1 MYIPQKKNVLHGR
14 LKIES
19 VKVKG
24 KEFPD
29 GPHDVNIIGISS
41 YTNEQLTFIIQGKS
55 GWIYTYVPAHYL
67 TLGCDWITANK
78 IFVCPSIEFVI
89 TDPIVDTATLPEGD
103 SKVL

>member
-29 GPHDVNIIGISS
+29 GSLIVGAPARVIRALSATQI
-41 YTNEQLTFIIQGKS
+41 TNLYQSAQHYQDNARRFSNQLLKM
-55 GWIYTYVPAHYL
+55 
-67 TLGCDWITANK
+67 
-78 IFVCPSIEFVI
+78 
-89 TDPIVDTATLPEGD
+89 
-103 SKVL
+103 